1 MHINNK
7 ISEEQYLVSVNECG
21 KEVHRLNPDTKNTL
35 MDNSKFR
42 IFIKIVTYQSENDN
56 TQYMRTQVK
65 TNRMEVG
72 KICQQEDLNLF
83 LLRHWNLYDSLF
95 YSKLI
100 ISKLKTW
107 VQDGDRNL
115 LKLIANIGMP

>member
-35 MDNSKFR
+35 MDNM
-42 IFIKIVTYQSENDN
+42 TYQSENDN